1 MTETMSEDRAVDR
14 ELVIRFLTH
23 RDEETFRE
31 IYRRHTPALYL
42 MALRMMGGSGR
53 GAEDAVHDAW
63 IRAMKGLGAFR
74 WEASLRTW
82 LTGITIRVC
91 HEALRRPPASSGTS
105 REREA
110 APMAG
115 PSPESID
122 LERAVRRLPDGARE
136 VLVLHDIEGLT
147 HQEIGDR
154 LGIGE
159 GTSKSQLHKAR
170 RALRGLLGIE
180 PIERGSH
187 RP

>member
-1 MTETMSEDRAVDR
+1 MDRD
-14 ELVIRFLTH
+14 LVSRFLSH

-31 IYRRHTPALYL
+31 LYRRHTPALYL
-42 MALRMMGGSGR
+42 MALRMMGGTGR
-53 GAEDAVHDAW
+53 GAEDAVHEAW
-63 IRAMKGLGAFR
+63 LRAMKGLEAFR

-91 HEALRRPPASSGTS
+91 QEALRRGPGSGSAGTS
-105 REREA
+105 LEQKTGPVA
-110 APMAG
+110 AR

-170 RALRGLLGIE
+170 RALRLLLGNE
-180 PIERGSH
+180 PIQRGSN